1 MPPVEVIELQPTSG
15 RPPGKSVQLVPA
27 GTPVE
32 VIEVPRA
39 RRLQL
44 IVGLQLAPGSQPGA
58 VVLAS
63 ARFISAILTSDRKLR
78 LSIDPA
84 QSRVAAGEITLA
96 FTPAP
101 LGVDAAERLKRLV
114 GVVREAATVFEGAQL
129 TRVEFGEL
137 V

>member
-15 RPPGKSVQLVPA
+15 RPPGKPVQLVPA

-32 VIEVPRA
+32 VIEVPHA

-44 IVGLQLAPGSQPGA
+44 IVGLQLAPGSQPAAA
-58 VVLAS
+58 VLSS
-63 ARFISAILTSDRKLR
+63 ARFVSAILTSDRKLR
-78 LSIDPA
+78 LSIDPV

-101 LGVDAAERLKRLV
+101 LGADAAERLKRLV
-114 GVVREAATVFEGAQL
+114 GVLREAATGFEDATL
-129 TRVEFGEL
+129 TRIEL
-137 V
+137 VEQV